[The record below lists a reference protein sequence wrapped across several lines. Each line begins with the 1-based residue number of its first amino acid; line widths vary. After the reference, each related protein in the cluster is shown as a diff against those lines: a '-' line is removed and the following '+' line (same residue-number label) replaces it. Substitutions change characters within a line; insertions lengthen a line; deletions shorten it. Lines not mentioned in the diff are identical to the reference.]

1 MPTEKDLFMRQ
12 WKRCE
17 MAIRLQ
23 RYIALSG
30 RLVFVLLGVLMI
42 LQVSAGPGSAPADC
56 NVFAGRDERVV
67 VKGLEGLPA
76 GEMQVSYSISK
87 ESRTIARGTARVES
101 DGSVALSVRLPELKP
116 GVAMRFDLE
125 LRAGSDQGQ
134 RVKQG
139 TLWTFS
145 ELPLV
150 TGYKPTG
157 ERQLMLYD
165 PAGDTEKAFQ
175 SIGLAYESA
184 NRLEAV
190 ADATNAV
197 IIVGEGVSL
206 EKERALGDVMT
217 AAVMR
222 GNRVLLLAP
231 TEGVIRPPAGAPW
244 RLVAGAASA
253 VLGGARKAGAPSLD
267 LGAFP
272 PAKPLN
278 RAFFRFNSETEGTTV
293 TVSPDSG
300 EQAVGWDYVQ
310 RPGRFRA
317 CGLGVV
323 ENWDKT
329 PAMRWF
335 LIDMVEELNKEK

>member
-1 MPTEKDLFMRQ
+1 MRQ

-17 MAIRLQ
+17 MGIRLQ
-23 RYIALSG
+23 CCTALAG
-30 RLVFVLLGVLMI
+30 RMVLVLLGVFMI
-42 LQVSAGPGSAPADC
+42 LQVAAGTGSAPADC
-56 NVFAGRDERVV
+56 NLFAGRDERVV
-67 VKGLEGLPA
+67 VKGVEGLPV
-76 GEMQVSYSISK
+76 GESQVWYAISK
-87 ESRTIARGTARVES
+87 ETRTIARGTARVES
-101 DGSVALSVRLPELKP
+101 DGSVSLSVRLPELKP

-145 ELPLV
+145 EQPLIA
-150 TGYKPTG
+150 GYKPTG

-184 NRLEAV
+184 SRLEAL

-197 IIVGEGVSL
+197 IVVGEGVSL

-217 AAVMR
+217 AAVVR

-231 TEGVIRPPAGAPW
+231 SEGVIRPPAGAPW
-244 RLVAGAASA
+244 RLVAGAATA
-253 VLGGARKAGAPSLD
+253 VLGGARKAGAPALD
-267 LGAFP
+267 LGTYP

-278 RAFFRFNSETEGTTV
+278 KVFFRLTSETEGTTV

-310 RPGRFRA
+310 RHGRFRA

-335 LIDMVEELNKEK
+335 LIEMVEELNKEK

>member
-1 MPTEKDLFMRQ
+1 MRQ

-17 MAIRLQ
+17 IAIPLQ
-23 RYIALSG
+23 RCRALSG
-30 RLVFVLLGVLMI
+30 RMVLVLLVFFMI
-42 LQVSAGPGSAPADC
+42 LQVSAGPGSAPAEC
-56 NVFAGRDERVV
+56 NLFAGRDERVV
-67 VKGLEGLPA
+67 VKGLEGLPS
-76 GEMQVSYSISK
+76 GETQVSYSISK
-87 ESRTIARGTARVES
+87 ETRTITRGTARVAS
-101 DGSVALSVRLPELKP
+101 DNSVALSVRLPELKP

-125 LRAGSDQGQ
+125 LRAGSDQGR
-134 RVKQG
+134 RVKEG
-139 TLWTFS
+139 TLWAFS
-145 ELPLV
+145 EQPLAP
-150 TGYKPTG
+150 GYKPTG

-175 SIGLAYESA
+175 SIGLVYTSA
-184 NRLEAV
+184 GRLEAL
-190 ADATNAV
+190 AEATNAV
-197 IIVGEGVSL
+197 IVVGEGVSL

-217 AAVMR
+217 AAVVR

-231 TEGVIRPPAGAPW
+231 AEGVIRPPAGAPW
-244 RLVAGAASA
+244 RLVAGAAAA

-267 LGAFP
+267 LEAYP
-272 PAKPLN
+272 PDKPLN
-278 RAFFRFNSETEGTTV
+278 KVFFRFNSETEGTTV

-335 LIDMVEELNKEK
+335 LIEMVEELNKEK

>member
-1 MPTEKDLFMRQ
+1 MRQ

-17 MAIRLQ
+17 MAKRLQ
-23 RYIALSG
+23 CCTALKV
-30 RLVFVLLGVLMI
+30 RLVMVLLGLFMI
-42 LQVSAGPGSAPADC
+42 LQISAGPGSNPAAC
-56 NVFAGRDERVV
+56 SLFAGRDERVV
-67 VKGLEGLPA
+67 LKGVEGLPA
-76 GEMQVSYSISK
+76 GESQVWYTITK
-87 ESRTIARGTARVES
+87 ETRTIASGTARVAS
-101 DGSVALSVRLPELKP
+101 DNSVALSVRLPELKP

-134 RVKQG
+134 RVKEW
-139 TLWTFS
+139 TLWAFS
-145 ELPLV
+145 EQPLAP
-150 TGYKPTG
+150 GYKPTG

-175 SIGLAYESA
+175 SIGIAYESA
-184 NRLEAV
+184 SRLEAL
-190 ADATNAV
+190 AEATNAV
-197 IIVGEGVSL
+197 IVVGEGVSL
-206 EKERALGDVMT
+206 EKERALVDVMT
-217 AAVMR
+217 EAVVR

-231 TEGVIRPPAGAPW
+231 SEGVMRPPAVTPW
-244 RLVAGAASA
+244 RLVAGAATA

-272 PAKPLN
+272 PEKPLN

-335 LIDMVEELNKEK
+335 LIEMVEELNKEK

>member
-1 MPTEKDLFMRQ
+1 MRQ
-12 WKRCE
+12 WKRLE
-17 MAIRLQ
+17 TINPLQ
-23 RYIALSG
+23 FCTGLAVRN
-30 RLVFVLLGVLMI
+30 FCVLLGLLLI
-42 LQVSAGPGSAPADC
+42 LNVSAGQGNNLADC
-56 NVFAGRDERVV
+56 NLFAGRDERVV
-67 VKGLEGLPA
+67 VKGGEGLPA
-76 GEMQVSYSISK
+76 GQSQVWYSISK
-87 ESRTIARGTARVES
+87 ETRTITKGTARVES
-101 DGSVALSVRLPELKP
+101 DNSVSLSVRLPELKP

-139 TLWTFS
+139 TLWAFS
-145 ELPLV
+145 EQPLV
-150 TGYKPTG
+150 AGYKPTG

-175 SIGLAYESA
+175 SIGLVYTSA
-184 NRLEAV
+184 VRLEAL
-190 ADATNAV
+190 AEATNAV
-197 IIVGEGVSL
+197 IVVGEGVSL

-217 AAVMR
+217 AAVLR

-231 TEGVIRPPAGAPW
+231 TDGVIRPPAGSPW
-244 RLVAGAASA
+244 RLVAGMVTA
-253 VLGGARKAGAPSLD
+253 VLGGVQKAGAPSLD
-267 LGAFP
+267 LGPYP
-272 PAKPLN
+272 PGKPLN
-278 RAFFRFNSETEGTTV
+278 RVFFRLTSETEGITV

-335 LIDMVEELNKEK
+335 LIEMVEELNKEK